1 MTNNTP
7 FPSKR
12 FLLSKYITMSSKV
25 PSNSVSTAGP
35 GTPPFGE
42 SAAAVSEPVSAPA
55 IQEYASF
62 EDMPIKEE
70 LLRGLL
76 AYGFENPSPI
86 QKKAIVPISQGVDF
100 LGQANSGTGKT
111 GAYLAGVINRIDL
124 TKNTVQVV
132 VLAPVRELAN
142 QIADVAK
149 GIGAYMNNRKGL
161 RVHTATGGP
170 PVREDLSVLQQNP
183 LRDDHVPHL
192 LVVTPGRFYDL
203 LNRKAVNTS
212 TVLALVLDEAD
223 QMLEARFLEQVHCIL
238 SVTWPAT
245 MQVVLM
251 SATMVDELRAVAKR
265 LLRNH
270 VELLVPPEE
279 VSLEGIKQWF
289 VPMSNREEDKLD
301 TLCDLFDH
309 LTITQAN
316 IFVNTWQTAENL
328 VSNMR
333 KRGFDVDCTHGN
345 MPNEERNERMLKF
358 RSGQIRVLISTDML
372 ARGIDVQQVQLV
384 INYELPVQRENYI
397 HRIGRAG
404 RHGRKGASINFV
416 SEREMMAQEEIE
428 RFYGKKV
435 RELPMDL
442 NIY

>member
-1 MTNNTP
+1 M
-7 FPSKR
+7 SKE
-12 FLLSKYITMSSKV
+12 S
-25 PSNSVSTAGP
+25 SNSVSTAGP

-42 SAAAVSEPVSAPA
+42 SAGAGSEPVSAPA

-62 EDMPIKEE
+62 EDMPIREE

-76 AYGFENPSPI
+76 AFGFENPSPI
-86 QKKAIVPISQGVDF
+86 QKKAIVPISKGFDF
-100 LGQANSGTGKT
+100 LGQAQSGTGKT
-111 GAYLAGVINRIDL
+111 GAYLAGIINRIDL
-124 TKNTVQVV
+124 TKNAVQAI

-142 QIADVAK
+142 QIGDVAK

-161 RVHTATGGP
+161 RVHIAVGGP
-170 PVREDLSVLQQNP
+170 PVREDLAALQQSP
-183 LRDDHVPHL
+183 LKEEHVPHI
-192 LVVTPGRFYDL
+192 LVATPGRLYDL
-203 LNRKAVNTS
+203 LNRKAINTNTILS
-212 TVLALVLDEAD
+212 LVLDEAD
-223 QMLEARFLEQVHCIL
+223 QMLESRFLEQVHCIL
-238 SVTWPAT
+238 SLTWPT
-245 MQVVLM
+245 STQVVLM
-251 SATMVDELRAVAKR
+251 SATMIPELKAVAKR

-270 VELLVPPEE
+270 VELTLPPEE
-279 VSLEGIKQWF
+279 VSLEGIKQWY
-289 VPMSNREEDKLD
+289 VPMSNREEDKVD

-328 VSNMR
+328 VGTMR

-345 MPNEERNERMLKF
+345 MPNEERNERMANF
-358 RSGQIRVLISTDML
+358 RSGKIRVLISTDML

-442 NIY
+442 DKIY